1 MNVILL
7 EAVENLGSIGD
18 LVKVKPGYGRNYLL
32 PQGKAALATPENI
45 KAIEAR
51 RAELE
56 KAAAE
61 ELTKAR
67 ARSKAFEN
75 LEIVVQANAGAE
87 GKLFGSVG
95 PIDIVD
101 ALSAV
106 QVEAERSEIRMPDG
120 PIQELGEFPI
130 GVHLHSEVN
139 AEILVRVI
147 GEAGETAESVAAAAA
162 EAAPAEAAPAEAASE
177 EAAPADAAA
186 EKTVAEDE

>member
-7 EAVENLGSIGD
+7 ENVENLGGIGD

-32 PQGKAALATPENI
+32 PQGKAALATPENM

-61 ELTKAR
+61 ELAKAQE
-67 ARSKAFEN
+67 RSKAFEN
-75 LEIVVQANAGAE
+75 LEIVIKANAGSE

-95 PIDIVD
+95 PIDITE
-101 ALSAV
+101 ALAEV
-106 QVEAERSEIRMPDG
+106 QVEVERAEIRMPEG
-120 PIQELGEFPI
+120 PIHEIGDYAI

-139 AEILVRVI
+139 VELLVHV
-147 GEAGETAESVAAAAA
+147 VAA
-162 EAAPAEAAPAEAASE
+162 E
-177 EAAPADAAA
+177 
-186 EKTVAEDE
+186 

>member
-7 EAVENLGSIGD
+7 ESVENLGGIGD

-32 PQGKAALATPENI
+32 PQGKAALATPENM

-61 ELTKAR
+61 ELAKAKD
-67 ARSKAFEN
+67 RSRAFEG
-75 LEIVVQANAGAE
+75 LEVVIHANAGSE

-95 PIDIVD
+95 PIDIVE

-106 QVEAERSEIRMPDG
+106 QVDVERSEIRMPDG
-120 PIQELGEFPI
+120 PVQELGEYTI
-130 GVHLHSEVN
+130 GVHLHTDVKAEV
-139 AEILVRVI
+139 LVKV
-147 GEAGETAESVAAAAA
+147 
-162 EAAPAEAAPAEAASE
+162 
-177 EAAPADAAA
+177 
-186 EKTVAEDE
+186 